1 MPKITKWAIAA
12 FAAMSLI
19 ASAGSASAGSVPES
33 KDSIKIALNE
43 WTGQLIS
50 AYLFGG
56 ILQRMGY
63 TVDYVTAGAVPQ
75 YTAMADGELAVNPE
89 NWDNNT
95 GEVYPKAIASGD
107 LINVGPLGLQARESW
122 IYPPYMEEKCPGLPD
137 WKALYKCAEA
147 FATPETY
154 PKGQV
159 IDYPADWAARAAP
172 LIQGTD
178 LPFVAIP
185 GGSEG
190 AMIAQLKSAL
200 ANKEP
205 IMMMF
210 WAPHWIHSQ
219 YEFHWVEFPPY
230 QPGCDTDPKL
240 GPYPD
245 KVNDCGL
252 MQANISKVAWKGMKE
267 KWPAAYKLL
276 QAFTIDNK
284 LQDALML
291 EVDNKGRDVKEVTKE
306 WLDKNETVWKPWV
319 DGAMM

>member
-1 MPKITKWAIAA
+1 
-12 FAAMSLI
+12 
-19 ASAGSASAGSVPES
+19 
-33 KDSIKIALNE
+33 
-43 WTGQLIS
+43 
-50 AYLFGG
+50 
-56 ILQRMGY
+56 
-63 TVDYVTAGAVPQ
+63 
-75 YTAMADGELAVNPE
+75 
-89 NWDNNT
+89 
-95 GEVYPKAIASGD
+95 
-107 LINVGPLGLQARESW
+107 
-122 IYPPYMEEKCPGLPD
+122 
-137 WKALYKCAEA
+137 
-147 FATPETY
+147 
-154 PKGQV
+154 
-159 IDYPADWAARAAP
+159 
-172 LIQGTD
+172 
-178 LPFVAIP
+178 
-185 GGSEG
+185 
-190 AMIAQLKSAL
+190 MIAQLKSAL

-240 GPYPD
+240 GAYPD

-276 QAFTIDNK
+276 QAFSIDNK

-306 WLDKNETVWKPWV
+306 WIDKNETVWKPWV